1 MDTAAVILGASGGIG
16 AALAAAVEAGGHH
29 AVVHRVSRSADG
41 FDITDPAALEAL
53 TRRVAAGPPP
63 TLILVATGVLR
74 EGGRGPE
81 RALRELDA
89 DGLARQFAVNAT
101 GPALALKALL
111 PLMPRDRRA
120 VAAALSAKVGSIS
133 DNRLG
138 GWYGYRA
145 SKAALNQLVR
155 TASVELA
162 RTHPQAVCVA
172 LHPGTVATAL
182 SAPFTGRR
190 EPGELFS
197 PAESAG
203 KLLAVLDGLTPT
215 DSGRLWSWDGR
226 EIAP

>member
-1 MDTAAVILGASGGIG
+1 MDSAAVILGASGGIG
-16 AALAAAVEAGGHH
+16 RALADAVAAAGRH
-29 AVVHRVSRSADG
+29 AVVHRASRSADG
-41 FDITDPAALEAL
+41 LDLTDPASLDRLA
-53 TRRVAAGPPP
+53 RRVAAGPAP
-63 TLILVATGVLR
+63 TLILIATGVLS

-89 DGLARQFAVNAT
+89 DWMARQLAVNAI

-111 PLMPRDRRA
+111 PLMPRDARA
-120 VAAALSAKVGSIS
+120 VAGVLSAKVGSIA

-155 TASVELA
+155 TAAVELA
-162 RTHPQAVCVA
+162 RTHPQALCVA
-172 LHPGTVATAL
+172 LHPGTVRTEL
-182 SAPFTGRR
+182 SAPFTARR
-190 EPGELFS
+190 DPDDLFT

-203 KLLAVLDGLTPT
+203 KLLAVLDGLVPA
-215 DSGRLWSWDGR
+215 DSGRLWGWDGT